1 MQMQEK
7 EWKINQVRLQDDLCL
22 SFIQKCREDRRLE
35 IILHH
40 CPAIK
45 AMEQEADNNRPQCCA
60 CSLSLPRGKPI
71 DLQFILTSVK
81 SMQRD
86 MKSPQIFTTSV
97 KDSWNAL

>member
-1 MQMQEK
+1 MAGKWEL
-7 EWKINQVRLQDDLCL
+7 VH
-22 SFIQKCREDRRLE
+22 RR
-35 IILHH
+35 
-40 CPAIK
+40 PAIK
-45 AMEQEADNNRPQCCA
+45 ATEQEADNNRPQCCA

-97 KDSWNAL
+97 EDSWNTL